1 METYII
7 NPSTKSYYDQI
18 TKKVYEDGSVYQGQF
33 RGKDREGV
41 GMYQYKNG
49 DCYLGDWS
57 NDQFQ
62 GQGINGLS
70 TKL

>member
-1 METYII
+1 M
-7 NPSTKSYYDQI
+7 NPQTNCYYELVS
-18 TKKVYEDGSVYQGQF
+18 KKVYEDGSVYQGQF

-49 DCYLGDWS
+49 DAYLGEWT

-62 GQGINGLS
+62 GEGNKSHISGQ
-70 TKL
+70 